1 MPLGEQW
8 GHVPD
13 GHRGGNGPWGRGD
26 GAERPLPLEQSFA
39 VQRNEAGAGRDCEVE
54 GFNET

>member
-1 MPLGEQW
+1 MGTEEET
-8 GHVPD
+8 
-13 GHRGGNGPWGRGD
+13 GRGD